1 MREAGPPSSSLP
13 RPIFFLPC
21 YSGKEKGLEGKEGG
35 GKRKRLS
42 SLSSSN
48 KQRGGNQPAKKT
60 QATQRHTTSWSHRRG
75 REQARA
81 RKRQGTQVFLPFSFS
96 FLLRHSPDSHLPLL
110 PSHDAPR
117 TIVPLLFSPSPP
129 APDRLTKALGIFNW
143 IV

>member
-21 YSGKEKGLEGKEGG
+21 YSGKEKGLEGKKGG
-35 GKRKRLS
+35 AKEKGSPLYHPTT
-42 SLSSSN
+42 N
-48 KQRGGNQPAKKT
+48 RGGEISPQKT

-75 REQARA
+75 KEQARA

-110 PSHDAPR
+110 PSRDAPR
-117 TIVPLLFSPSPP
+117 TIVPLPFSPSPP